1 MTGSASVNGSPTVN
15 PQDYVDP
22 SAGQIVRG
30 LSGHDA
36 FVPALPP
43 SDPPWNRDLTSA
55 LSRADAILGE
65 LSGIGRLLP
74 APELLIRPYVE
85 REAVLSS
92 RIEGTRARL
101 DDILRPEPDP
111 AEMRRERDVLEVR
124 NYVAAMDH
132 GLAALARRPVIS
144 LNLVLEL
151 HRVLMT
157 GIPGERGSNASP
169 GRFRTS
175 QNWIGRPG
183 STPASASYVPPPP
196 ERLMECLTAWERFI
210 NEPSSTPDLVRCA
223 LMHEHFEAIHP
234 FNDGNGR
241 IGRLLVTLFLI
252 ERGRLS
258 RPLLYLSEYIEANRQ
273 EYYRGLQ
280 RVRTRGDWTNWLL
293 YFLDGVA
300 VTSRRALDQTT
311 RLIAWRE
318 WARAEFARSVRL
330 VALIDPLLA
339 NPYLTVARASG
350 ILGVSDPTSRA
361 AIAELEAAGV
371 LALVPTS
378 GRRRLYV
385 SRPIM
390 EIINERDSD

>member
-1 MTGSASVNGSPTVN
+1 MNS
-15 PQDYVDP
+15 QDYVDP
-22 SAGQIVRG
+22 STGQIVRG
-30 LSGHDA
+30 MSGHNA

-43 SDPPWNRDLTSA
+43 SNPPWNPDLTSA

-92 RIEGTRARL
+92 RIEGTRASL
-101 DDILRPEPDP
+101 DDILRPEPDR
-111 AEMRRERDVLEVR
+111 AGERRERDILEVR
-124 NYVAAMDH
+124 NYVAAMDY

-144 LNLVLEL
+144 LNLVLDL

-157 GIPGERGSNASP
+157 GIPGDRGNNASL

-183 STPASASYVPPPP
+183 STPSSASYVPPPP
-196 ERLMECLTAWERFI
+196 ERLMECLTGWERFI
-210 NEPSSTPDLVRCA
+210 NEPSPMPDLVRCA

-258 RPLLYLSEYIEANRQ
+258 RPLLYLSEYIEAHRQ

-280 RVRTRGDWTNWLL
+280 GVRTRGDWINWLL
-293 YFLDGVA
+293 FFLDGVA
-300 VTSRRALDQTT
+300 VTARRAFDQTT
-311 RLIAWRE
+311 QLIEWRE

-339 NPYLTVARASG
+339 NPYMTVARASA

-361 AIAELEAAGV
+361 DMADLEAAGV
-371 LALVPTS
+371 LTLVPTP

-390 EIINERDSD
+390 EIINGEHRD

>member
-1 MTGSASVNGSPTVN
+1 M
-15 PQDYVDP
+15 
-22 SAGQIVRG
+22 
-30 LSGHDA
+30 
-36 FVPALPP
+36 
-43 SDPPWNRDLTSA
+43 TSA

-74 APELLIRPYVE
+74 APELLTRPYVE

-92 RIEGTRARL
+92 RIEGTRASL
-101 DDILRPEPDP
+101 DDILRPEPDR
-111 AEMRRERDVLEVR
+111 AGARRERDILEVR

-144 LNLVLEL
+144 LNLVLDL

-157 GIPGERGSNASP
+157 GIPGERGNNASP

-183 STPASASYVPPPP
+183 STPTSASYVPPPP
-196 ERLMECLTAWERFI
+196 ERLMECLTDWERFI
-210 NEPSSTPDLVRCA
+210 NEPSPMPDLVRCA

-258 RPLLYLSEYIEANRQ
+258 RPLLYLSEYIEAHRQ
-273 EYYRGLQ
+273 EYYQGLQ
-280 RVRTRGDWTNWLL
+280 GVRTRGDWINWLL
-293 YFLDGVA
+293 FFLDGVA
-300 VTSRRALDQTT
+300 VTARRAFDQTT
-311 RLIAWRE
+311 QLIEWRE

-339 NPYLTVARASG
+339 NPYMTVTRASA

-361 AIAELEAAGV
+361 DMADLEAAGV
-371 LALVPTS
+371 LTLVPTP

-390 EIINERDSD
+390 EIINGEHRD